1 MRTRK
6 RVVSSSGISEKKIN
20 WILDSGAFS
29 AWKSGNPVNLKDYIE
44 FIKTNE
50 DWVSSYVALDV
61 INQHDTNASAR
72 ESFDNLKIMRKA
84 GLDPIPVFHVGESID
99 WLYRMLDLGCDY
111 IGLSASSIVAKGSV
125 DDWYALVWSH
135 LVDSNGLPVVKTHAF
150 GEGKVSSLT
159 TFPFYS
165 CDSTSWIWQSERNGL
180 LKINARTRLCHRN
193 DGKGNR
199 NMPDI
204 DQLSP
209 IERQALD
216 DALRE
221 YNVDPRLFEQRGT
234 KATAGARLVVA
245 AKTYAKISEEV
256 NRLTPIRF
264 NSGGFFIDKRIEHRE
279 PVHIPEMKLHL
290 VCGSSPRVWVPF
302 YLSGHRHALI
312 SYFYARDNARLHNR
326 VRAFTEDP
334 EKAIHAEPY
343 LLEALKELRGENLS

>member
-1 MRTRK
+1 MRTRRRALNSCK
-6 RVVSSSGISEKKIN
+6 ISDRKID

-29 AWKSGNPVNLKDYIE
+29 AWRSGNPINLQNYIE
-44 FIKTNE
+44 FIKENL

-61 INQHDTNASAR
+61 IIPNDTERSAK
-72 ESFDNLKIMRKA
+72 ESFENLKIMRKA
-84 GLDPIPVFHVGESID
+84 GLNPMPVFHVGESID

-135 LVDSNGLPVVKTHAF
+135 LVNSEGLPVVKTHAF

-180 LKINARTRLCHRN
+180 LKINDRTRFCHRN

-204 DQLSP
+204 DALSP
-209 IERQALD
+209 IEREALE
-216 DALRE
+216 DALRA
-221 YNVDPRLFEQRGT
+221 YDVDPKLFENRGT
-234 KATAGARLVVA
+234 KATAGGRLVVA
-245 AKTYAKISEEV
+245 AKTYAEIAKKVNKI
-256 NRLTPIRF
+256 TPIKF
-264 NSGGFFIDKRIEHRE
+264 NSGGFFIDQRIESRE
-279 PVHIPEMKLHL
+279 PIHIPEMKLHL

-302 YLSGHRHALI
+302 YLSGHRRALI
-312 SYFYARDNARLHNR
+312 SYFYARDNTRLHNR

-334 EKAIHAEPY
+334 EAAIRAEPY
-343 LLEALKELRGENLS
+343 LHEAYKELKGSDL